1 MKAPSA
7 AEMFRP
13 ESRGVRCAA
22 GVRLISGGAAARART
37 AGALLRVIAR
47 RNATRSRLLA
57 TPVLMLDAN
66 GAVRMDALLRMA
78 PGSAIRAGSASRLW
92 RADYRGIWWVSDRL
106 SFTSDMAR
114 RDMRT

>member
-13 ESRGVRCAA
+13 ERRGLRCAA
-22 GVRLISGGAAARART
+22 ALRL
-37 AGALLRVIAR
+37 IAR
-47 RNATRSRLLA
+47 RNAKRSRLLA
-57 TPVLMLDAN
+57 TPGLMLDAN
-66 GAVRMDALLRMA
+66 GVVRMDALLRTA

-106 SFTSDMAR
+106 SFSSDMAR